1 MKFKGLSVNM
11 QFLWKL
17 DKSQTWEKI
26 NRAKSKTGAGPT
38 KEKTRRAGGFLTMGQ
53 AQVGVEGAGWA
64 RSGVQQVTHAHGGR
78 KLDAVLLHLAAEE
91 RRQGRRRGRRR
102 G

>member
-1 MKFKGLSVNM
+1 MGKKYTGPNLKPEQAQQKNNKGAL
-11 QFLWKL
+11 
-17 DKSQTWEKI
+17 
-26 NRAKSKTGAGPT
+26 
-38 KEKTRRAGGFLTMGQ
+38 GGSLTMGR

-91 RRQGRRRGRRR
+91 RRQGRSRGRRR